1 MIGKIYT
8 SMTEFFDSKTNS
20 TRIKARPVLILTDTR
35 NNDYTVLPISTITI
49 KTNIDT
55 YYDIKIDP
63 ISYPKLKLKKISY
76 VRTHKRTSIHQAS
89 IDRSNIIGDL
99 KIDYE
104 ELFLEILKKVEE
116 FDNEVI
122 ESALR

>member
-1 MIGKIYT
+1 MGY
-8 SMTEFFDSKTNS
+8 
-20 TRIKARPVLILTDTR
+20 VLWWVWRCD
-35 NNDYTVLPISTITI
+35 
-49 KTNIDT
+49 TNIDT
-55 YYDIKIDP
+55 YYDIKIDS

-76 VRTHKRTSIHQAS
+76 VRTHKRTSINQAS
-89 IDRSNIIGDL
+89 IDKSNIIGDL
-99 KIDYE
+99 KTDYE

>member
-1 MIGKIYT
+1 MEIWT
-8 SMTEFFDSKTNS
+8 SFQRSQN
-20 TRIKARPVLILTDTR
+20 ILYSRRCD
-35 NNDYTVLPISTITI
+35 
-49 KTNIDT
+49 TNIDT

-89 IDRSNIIGDL
+89 IDKGNIIGDL
-99 KIDYE
+99 KTDYE

-122 ESALR
+122 DNALR

>member
-1 MIGKIYT
+1 MGY
-8 SMTEFFDSKTNS
+8 
-20 TRIKARPVLILTDTR
+20 VLWWVWRCD
-35 NNDYTVLPISTITI
+35 
-49 KTNIDT
+49 TNIDT

-63 ISYPKLKLKKISY
+63 TFYPKLKLKKISY
-76 VRTHKRTSIHQAS
+76 VRTHKRTSIHQSS
-89 IDRSNIIGDL
+89 IDKSNIIGDL
-99 KIDYE
+99 KTDYE